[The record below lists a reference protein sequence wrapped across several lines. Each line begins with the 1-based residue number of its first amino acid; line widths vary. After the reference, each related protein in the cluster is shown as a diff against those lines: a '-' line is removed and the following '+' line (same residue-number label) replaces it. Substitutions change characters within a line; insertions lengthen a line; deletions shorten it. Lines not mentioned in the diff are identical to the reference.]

1 LKIKISMAAHTNQ
14 RWRMYLIFFLI
25 FCVLSSTHILIYNE
39 ELLVVITFFLFL
51 SFLSQYF
58 GNTIKE
64 SLDERSETI
73 GTELKNLF
81 LSRRESLAQLSGE
94 YKRALQLPLG
104 MKGLNQFIKQEL
116 KRGVERAQKSLQ
128 FNLSQQMAQKVI
140 TLLGW
145 GSTSESELQIQ
156 LGGNQLGV
164 LLYNLENLWKGKK
177 IWGWDRK
184 RLEKGIQDL
193 KNTQR

>member
-1 LKIKISMAAHTNQ
+1 MAAHTNQ

>member
-1 LKIKISMAAHTNQ
+1 MATSTNQ
-14 RWRMYLIFFLI
+14 RWKMYLILFLI

-73 GTELKNLF
+73 GTELQNLF
-81 LSRRESLAQLSGE
+81 LLRRDSLRELSGE
-94 YKRALQLPLG
+94 YARAEELPLG
-104 MKGLNQFIKQEL
+104 VKGLNQFTKHEL
-116 KRGVERAQKSLQ
+116 KRGVQSTQKALRST
-128 FNLSQQMAQKVI
+128 LSHQMVQKVT
-140 TLLGW
+140 TLF
-145 GSTSESELQIQ
+145 GSATTGESELQIQ
-156 LGGNQLGV
+156 LGRNQLGV

-177 IWGWDRK
+177 IPSWDRK
-184 RLEKGIQDL
+184 RVERGIRGL
-193 KNTQR
+193 KNIRS

>member
-1 LKIKISMAAHTNQ
+1 MVTHTNQ
-14 RWRMYLIFFLI
+14 RWRMYLILFLI

-73 GTELKNLF
+73 GTELQNLF
-81 LSRRESLAQLSGE
+81 LLRRDSLRELSGE
-94 YKRALQLPLG
+94 YETAVELPLG
-104 MKGLNQFIKQEL
+104 MKGLNQFTKQEL
-116 KRGVERAQKSLQ
+116 KRGVQSTQKALRST
-128 FNLSQQMAQKVI
+128 LSHQMVQKVT
-140 TLLGW
+140 TLLGSATT
-145 GSTSESELQIQ
+145 GESELQSQ
-156 LGGNQLGV
+156 LGRNQLGV

-177 IWGWDRK
+177 IPSWDRK
-184 RLEKGIQDL
+184 RVERGIKGL
-193 KNTQR
+193 KDTYRRS